1 MYLKRFLQKEIMSH
15 INTFSI
21 SASFEKI
28 DFLVVNFI
36 FSISICQTLKFI
48 YQFVYVIIDFY
59 VLCFF
64 WSDSCF
70 RLS

>member
-21 SASFEKI
+21 SASF
-28 DFLVVNFI
+28 LVVNFI
-36 FSISICQTLKFI
+36 FSISICQTLKFL

-64 WSDSCF
+64 GQTRVLD
-70 RLS
+70 